1 MFEIGQYV
9 EIDLGT
15 EVRRGIVA
23 TIEANNSRAE
33 VILLKEYGNNKQGE
47 LIDDAEYPSFALSS
61 IRKLGSDKLNWMNH
75 SVTIDELRGIAAKF
89 FSAKDWRG
97 AITVY
102 NEILHRFEYQDEH
115 HFFLFRAD
123 NVLRLGQS
131 HGMNDGLFDYGIIN
145 PSSDAQ
151 FAAGE
156 PRRIQMALNP
166 DSVFRVFT
174 PFHLHATILLNK
186 GRALV
191 NAELADEGVD
201 VLSYAIY
208 VSALSQDP
216 AGRSLRSKC
225 FFWRAKARMIVNK
238 LQASLRDANS
248 ALMLCNP
255 KTRRECQVLVQHS
268 EGLIRENRKGMR
280 MITRELMQLIDGQ
293 IREGK
298 LDFNI

>member
-1 MFEIGQYV
+1 MFEIGEYV
-9 EIDLGT
+9 EVDLGT
-15 EVRRGIVA
+15 EIRRGIVA
-23 TIEANNSRAE
+23 TIEANNNRAE
-33 VILLKEYGNNKQGE
+33 VILLKGYGNNQQGE
-47 LIDDAEYPSFALSS
+47 LIDDAEFPSFPLSS
-61 IRKLGSDKLNWMNH
+61 IRKLGSNKMHWMDH
-75 SVTIDELRGIAAKF
+75 SVKIEELRGIAAKF
-89 FSAKDWRG
+89 FSNKDWRG

-102 NEILHRFEYQDEH
+102 NEILHRLEYQDEQH
-115 HFFLFRAD
+115 SFLLRAD

-131 HGMNDGLFDYGIIN
+131 QGMNDGLFDYGIID

-156 PRRIQMALNP
+156 PRRIQIALNP
-166 DSVFRVFT
+166 DSLFRVFT

-191 NAELADEGVD
+191 NAELANEGVD
-201 VLSYAIY
+201 VLSFAIY

-225 FFWRAKARMIVNK
+225 YFWRAKVRMTMNK

-248 ALMLCNP
+248 ALMLCDLD
-255 KTRRECQVLVQHS
+255 TRRECQVLVQHS
-268 EGLIRENRKGMR
+268 QEMIRENRTGMR
-280 MITRELMQLIDGQ
+280 IITRELMQLIDGQ